1 MSKVF
6 ASGLSEKIRSRYD
19 RFSYFYDFL
28 EAIPEYFGFSK
39 FRRELLDSINGR
51 VLEVGVGTGKN
62 LKYYPAGCEVFAVDF
77 SFKMLERARKKAQER
92 DGVHLLRMDGE
103 NLGFK
108 SESFDVIVTSFVLCS
123 IPDPIASLNE
133 IKRLIKK
140 DGQIRM
146 LEHVKSKYR
155 LIAMMEEIHNPFTV
169 YFFGFNVNRDT
180 VNNIK
185 SSGLRIL
192 EERNLA
198 LKDVFKLIVA
208 KK

>member
-1 MSKVF
+1 MFESNLSKKV
-6 ASGLSEKIRSRYD
+6 RSRYD
-19 RFSYFYDFL
+19 RYSRFYDFF

-39 FRRELLDSINGR
+39 FRKELFEGVKGR

-77 SFKMLERARKKAQER
+77 SVKMLKKAKKRVQER
-92 DGVHLLRMDGE
+92 GGTYLLGMDGQ

-108 SESFDVIVTSFVLCS
+108 PNSFNFIITSFVLCS
-123 IPDPIASLNE
+123 IPNPIAALNE
-133 IKRLIKK
+133 MSRIIRL
-140 DGQIRM
+140 DGEIRM
-146 LEHVKSKYR
+146 LEHVRSKDP
-155 LIAMMEEIHNPFTV
+155 LIALIEEIHNPLTV

-180 VNNIK
+180 VNNIRM
-185 SSGLRIL
+185 SGLEIL

-198 LKDVFKLIVA
+198 FKDVFKLIIA